1 MQSAQS
7 ILTSLQQLAQRDPHF
22 QAFGAAEHQYQLN
35 PCLSTNDI
43 AAIETE
49 YGITLPTD
57 YAWFLTQVGNG
68 GAGPFYGLYSLQD
81 SLEVHTDFA
90 SPVSL
95 QTPFPLTRATMPDEH
110 QLALLEEQIEAAQA
124 AEDEDLETELY
135 EQYQALLFPT
145 EWANG
150 YLHLCDYGCGISFFL
165 VIAGADAGTVW
176 ENRAVD
182 AMGLMPSTE
191 LGNTDKIGFLEWYQL
206 WLDQALSQQP

>member
-1 MQSAQS
+1 MQSAPS
-7 ILTSLQQLAQRDPHF
+7 ILASLQQLAQRDPHF

-35 PCLSTNDI
+35 PCLSAGD
-43 AAIETE
+43 IETIE
-49 YGITLPTD
+49 AEFGITLPAD

-90 SPVSL
+90 SPASL
-95 QTPFPLTRATMPDEH
+95 TTPFPLTSATLPDEH

-135 EQYQALLFPT
+135 EQYQALLFPS

-165 VIAGADAGTVW
+165 VISGAATGSVW

-182 AMGLMPSTE
+182 AIGLMPSTE
-191 LGNTDKIGFLEWYQL
+191 LGNTEPIGFLEWYQL
-206 WLDQALSQQP
+206 WLDQALKQQP